1 MMRSV
6 VKGCGSY
13 LPSKTMDN
21 NEIAKLVDTNDE
33 WIRERTGIKIRHI
46 AAKDEMTSDMAAEAA
61 KRALLAANMKADDI
75 DLIVLATTTPDNT
88 FPSTATR
95 VQSLLG
101 MKHGAAFDIQAV
113 CTGFV
118 YALAVANN
126 FIKTGQCRNVMVI
139 GADILT
145 RIIDWKD
152 RGTCILFGDG
162 AGAIILSAENG
173 SEHGILSS
181 HIHSDGTTRDLLY
194 VDGGVASTGE
204 AGKLRMQ
211 GKEVFKHAV
220 QKMTEC
226 TEEALK
232 ANNLSKDDVDWV
244 VPHQANVRIL
254 ETTIKTLG
262 IPAEKLI
269 STVDRHANTSAASI
283 PLALDVAVKDGRI
296 KNGDLV
302 ALQAI
307 GGGLTWGS
315 CLIRW

>member
-1 MMRSV
+1 MIRSV

>member
-75 DLIVLATTTPDNT
+75 DLIVLATTPPDNT